1 MLIQYIM
8 RERYFEM
15 TTATQTVNK
24 ISEEAKLLMAVE
36 SIKHPDMTIKSLA
49 EMFRVSPTSVRRA
62 VKSYAQQA
70 EEFIAAQ
77 EKEQRTAIEPVVGNH
92 GYKPRNGRV
101 QIHNEVFA
109 ELGVDADSNT
119 LYEEC
124 TRRAVEAGLSPIAKS
139 SFYSMLSAHRKGQT
153 KRKSN

>member
-1 MLIQYIM
+1 
-8 RERYFEM
+8 M
-15 TTATQTVNK
+15 TTATQNVTTNK

-36 SIKHPDMTIKSLA
+36 SIKHPEMNVKSLA

-70 EEFIAAQ
+70 EEFISAQ
-77 EKEQRTAIEPVVGNH
+77 EKNQQTAIEPVVGNH

-109 ELGVDADSNT
+109 ELGVDADSKT

-139 SFYSMLSAHRKGQT
+139 SFYSMLSVHRKGQS
-153 KRKSN
+153 KRNQND